1 MGLEKALKFFNFR
14 KNNLFLSK
22 QCSIHYY
29 TSHLFLYNLH
39 NFSSQKFHELIQY
52 SDFSQAENTKSA

>member
-1 MGLEKALKFFNFR
+1 MSLEKALKFFNFR

-29 TSHLFLYNLH
+29 TSHLFLDNLH
-39 NFSSQKFHELIQY
+39 NLPLQKLHELIQY
-52 SDFSQAENTKSA
+52 SHFSQAENSKSA